1 MELSISKKDLLRGL
15 ARTHAVADR
24 KSSMP
29 ILSNVLLGA
38 DEAGVLRFAATD
50 LYLAVS
56 ASAEAKVKRAGSVA
70 LSARTLFDIVKNLPE
85 GEVKLALDKNHAVQL
100 RSGKIKF
107 RIPGMP
113 GEDFPPLPSAGES
126 AFAELDAQSLAQLIA
141 LTQYSMSTDD
151 TRPHLSGTLFEVDAN
166 GARMVTTDGHRL
178 SKAEV
183 KAKMG
188 ASFTM
193 LVPGKGIAEL
203 KRLIE
208 DVRSDK
214 ARDKGVE
221 PTAPGQQR
229 GVPGSSGATP
239 LGKATLGVATVG
251 GNAFFRGPDVVLSVK
266 LADEQFPPYGK
277 VIPSSHSRRVVV
289 ARELLTDALKRISLV
304 ASDKSGG
311 VRLVIEAGKLEIISE
326 NPDVG
331 EGSEELDV
339 DFTGEK
345 LSIGFN
351 AKYLLDALSAV
362 PEDEVALELGGELDP
377 GVVKPVGTTEFVGVI
392 MPMRI

>member
-126 AFAELDAQSLAQLIA
+126 TFAELDAGSLAQLIA

-183 KAKMG
+183 KAKTA

-208 DVRSDK
+208 DVKSDRSREK
-214 ARDKGVE
+214 
-221 PTAPGQQR
+221 
-229 GVPGSSGATP
+229 GVPGESAP
-239 LGKATLGVATVG
+239 PAKATLGVATLG

-266 LADEQFPPYGK
+266 LADEQFPPYSK

-311 VRLVIEAGKLEIISE
+311 VRLVIEAGRLEIISE

-377 GVVKPVGTTEFVGVI
+377 GVIKPVGTTEFVGVI